1 MRLTQTE
8 VKAIKQ
14 AFRQSFEQRDIYL
27 FGSRVD
33 DNKKGG
39 DIDLFIDPGADLDSL
54 AEKRLAFLVDLK
66 MAIGDQK
73 NDVVINT
80 HSNRDIE
87 KSALASGI
95 VL

>member
-1 MRLTQTE
+1 M
-8 VKAIKQ
+8 
-14 AFRQSFEQRDIYL
+14 
-27 FGSRVD
+27 
-33 DNKKGG
+33 NKKGG
-39 DIDLFIDPGADLDSL
+39 DIDLFIDPGADADLDSV

-73 NDVVINT
+73 IDVVINT